1 VTGCGTLGRRP
12 HPPNVAGDPWP
23 GSDRRPFRARTNSH
37 LRLLGQ
43 DRRTVL
49 DRLPPVVGVTVVVL
63 AALRL
68 LHVEALRRWEGL
80 ARTEEMPV
88 MRGSGQAFRAGQ
100 GEGTERGF
108 QPVNG
113 GALDQSTWGAT
124 FGGGRTLEAGEVR
137 VRRSQ
142 AELRGERRLLAS
154 IQLPSGS
161 TTCGTPAA
169 TWRPPPGRA
178 PRNRWR
184 GWALDNAR
192 RVDLPAPR
200 PRAGSQ
206 DGSGHQRA
214 QIEAARIR
222 ARAEGSHEANGHSR
236 GV

>member
-1 VTGCGTLGRRP
+1 MHTARVNLGSGLRSWRDRLRRTSAVDPTRPMWRAIHGLDPTGAR
-12 HPPNVAGDPWP
+12 
-23 GSDRRPFRARTNSH
+23 FRARTNSD
-37 LRLLGQ
+37 LRLPGQ
-43 DRRTVL
+43 DRRTVV
-49 DRLPPVVGVTVVVL
+49 DRLPPLVGVNVVVL

-68 LHVEALRRWEGL
+68 LHVETLRRWEGL

-113 GALDQSTWGAT
+113 GALDQSTWGAA
-124 FGGGRTLEAGEVR
+124 FGGGQTLEAGEVR

-161 TTCGTPAA
+161 TTCGTPAT

-184 GWALDNAR
+184 GWATR
-192 RVDLPAPR
+192 QCAPR
-200 PRAGSQ
+200 
-206 DGSGHQRA
+206 
-214 QIEAARIR
+214 
-222 ARAEGSHEANGHSR
+222 
-236 GV
+236 